1 MHQRPDTVN
10 TEDGFERR
18 RGLPLSALI
27 RIEYPSMRVSETTL
41 RWNARWACF
50 RPGSRELLCV
60 GDSGRAALFTPDGV
74 QQVDTGVRE
83 NLRCA
88 AFSPDGSLLC
98 VGNRGLIMLNDGQK
112 FTRIQS
118 GVSENLRRV
127 VWAPD
132 GSHALITGNGGTALL
147 YHPSEKRVS
156 ELEGAQNNLRGAAW
170 PQSDMSPIIVGNAFA
185 GPFIPSPNIYRLE
198 QDELKPVAQVD
209 KVDLIGVDWCS
220 SRGYGVT
227 VGYDVVWHEPKVYI
241 WRGQLEEVV
250 VGGKEVYPTTVSF
263 HPKEDTAVVATGYPN
278 LSRGR
283 RGTIFLLR
291 DRALTKISQ
300 HDGLGFTCASWDPYG
315 REVILVGSRT
325 VKTFNT

>member
-1 MHQRPDTVN
+1 
-10 TEDGFERR
+10 
-18 RGLPLSALI
+18 LPLSSLI
-27 RIEYPSMRVSETTL
+27 RIEYPSMRVSETAL
-41 RWNARWACF
+41 GWNARWACF

-60 GDSGRAALFTPDGV
+60 GDQGRAALFTPDGV
-74 QQVDTGVRE
+74 QEVDTGVRE

-88 AFSPDGSLLC
+88 AFSPDGSLLLC
-98 VGNRGLIMLNDGQK
+98 VGNSGLLMLNDGEK

-132 GSHALITGNGGTALL
+132 GSRALIIGNGGTALL

-156 ELEGAQNNLRGAAW
+156 ALEGAHNNLRGAAW

-185 GPFIPSPNIYRLE
+185 GPFIPSPNIYHLE
-198 QDELKPVAQVD
+198 RDELRPVAQVE
-209 KVDLIGVDWCS
+209 KVDLIGVDWCA
-220 SRGYGVT
+220 SRGYCVT

-250 VGGKEVYPTTVSF
+250 VAGKEVYPTTVSF
-263 HPKEDTAVVATGYPN
+263 HPEEDTAVVATGYPN

-283 RGTIFLLR
+283 SGTIFLLR
-291 DRALTKISQ
+291 GRALTKISQ
-300 HDGLGFTCASWDPYG
+300 HDGLGFTCAAWDAYG
-315 REVILVGSRT
+315 REVILIGSRT